1 MRGARSECC
10 RRVTPIAPKSNRRAM
25 SRCRTRTCIYREAWL
40 ALAVAARTRRATRR
54 HVRCAREQPRR
65 EEKSG
70 EAMAGVCALL
80 LVAVLPP
87 VVVLLVSVA
96 GRAAARGVG
105 ALARAH
111 YAWPAGSPSVHARKC
126 GRRAAPEQPEHELR
140 VSRHRGGAAVECA
153 VCLSG
158 VAEGDEVRELRCRHV
173 FHRACLD
180 RWLATPPATCPLCR
194 SRLLTAPPVE
204 AEEEEELDLDSDLL
218 LLMAYVHGGGGW
230 FWSP

>member
-1 MRGARSECC
+1 
-10 RRVTPIAPKSNRRAM
+10 M

-70 EAMAGVCALL
+70 EA
-80 LVAVLPP
+80 
-87 VVVLLVSVA
+87 
-96 GRAAARGVG
+96 
-105 ALARAH
+105 
-111 YAWPAGSPSVHARKC
+111 
-126 GRRAAPEQPEHELR
+126 
-140 VSRHRGGAAVECA
+140 
-153 VCLSG
+153 
-158 VAEGDEVRELRCRHV
+158 
-173 FHRACLD
+173 
-180 RWLATPPATCPLCR
+180 TCPLCR